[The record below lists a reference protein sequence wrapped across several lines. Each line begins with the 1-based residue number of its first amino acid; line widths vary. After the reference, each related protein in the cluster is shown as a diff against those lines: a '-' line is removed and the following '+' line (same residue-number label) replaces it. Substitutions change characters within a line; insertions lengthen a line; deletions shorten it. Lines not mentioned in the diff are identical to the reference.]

1 VTEQFI
7 AILKKDDEDK
17 MLQFLRG
24 LSPADKKKLIPQI
37 KKSAKEYN
45 EYGPIKL
52 HGGRETY
59 GHLRGTNGQR
69 VLIQLASF
77 VCFNRLDYE
86 KSPTGAWILDKV
98 KLNKILDWYCPS
110 WFSDY
115 VNKLGSHDFL
125 PYALSYEWIMELRTK
140 GLLAPSQELI
150 VKTLPQAI
158 FRQIGGHK
166 WEYDPEPLLQYP
178 ITLEEH
184 IWYLFELDS
193 NLHGSSRWLNFED
206 EASKKQLDWIF
217 LFKTFVTE
225 GRLER
230 FRVLQASLLASNRN
244 FNKVLSGWFAQL
256 FTELEPTKEELLR
269 LQKEL
274 FSVLSS
280 PQSKPVNTA
289 LQAIKLIL
297 LEKAFDAG
305 TLLDT
310 MPVLLSSDTKATVKT
325 SLALMEKL
333 AQKIPAYKERVAL
346 MACQCFIRSDNEL
359 QTRAAKLIE
368 KSGDPANPVLRQEIS
383 GYQQSMLSS
392 ARQALAAFIDAETA
406 GQNKGMNEVS
416 NAGPTVDREEL
427 TAIPFPANID
437 DLVFLASQ
445 AFDNNEPWHLDVL
458 AAALVQFTPELRPED
473 IPRFEPAFQRA
484 LKQNLPSTAGNL
496 EHLLGLFFLDV
507 GNWLIG
513 KYPVASASI
522 RQLYKGFD
530 REEGG
535 KNTSFLVVP
544 EVGSYT
550 ARWEP
555 PKGIDFYF
563 PFRQFLLD
571 VLGRIQ
577 RGSKQPLLSTPTHAP
592 CWIDAGVL
600 IQRLSQYQQS
610 GQAPD
615 NMDLQIAISRCRL
628 SDLRAGALEEVDSLL
643 SGELRQLMH
652 FLLDETTVPQGP
664 FTHKA
669 AWMVAALTRKKR
681 QEWPEFEN
689 FSYRKI
695 AFNNYTGQLKWTSV
709 RESYNRRE
717 YDYQTRKYKEIPS
730 TQKKLTLKSDYT
742 TADGSLIKKFFSK
755 LRPAAKADP
764 PMLYDFL
771 HYTSDYIVS
780 EQNDIKRILGL
791 SPQNPEPIL
800 AETINECLTHPEFY
814 QEGDKKMVTAVAQFL
829 YEVWEAPG
837 DMSYLFLGTCLLSVD
852 KAIIQ
857 TAGETWLK
865 AVSMGKIDNTALG
878 HVIGLHERIEFA
890 PLKRFT
896 DLLTQHLF
904 KVSPLHDQELQ
915 ILIEHILPQL
925 ADEPIK
931 NLKKLLETYGELIAS
946 NHSQIGNTAV
956 ANKLEHWR
964 NKGDLAKVVD
974 QIFKNQH

>member
-1 VTEQFI
+1 MDNE
-7 AILKKDDEDK
+7 AE
-17 MLQFLRG
+17 MLLFLRG
-24 LSPADKKKLIPQI
+24 LSADDKKKLVPQI

-45 EYGPIKL
+45 EYGPLKVDAN
-52 HGGRETY
+52 GGGTY
-59 GHLRGTNGQR
+59 GHIRGTNSQR
-69 VLIQLASF
+69 ELIQLASF
-77 VCFNRLDYE
+77 VCFSRGDYD
-86 KSPTGAWILDKV
+86 KSPSGFWMLHKV
-98 KLNKILDWYCPS
+98 KSTKILDWYCPS

-115 VNKLGSHDFL
+115 INKLESQDFL
-125 PYALSYEWIMELRTK
+125 PNALNYEWIMELRSK
-140 GLLAPSQELI
+140 GLLAPSHELI
-150 VKTLPQAI
+150 VKSLPPVI

-166 WEYDPEPLLQYP
+166 WKYDPAPLLQDP

-193 NLHGSSRWLNFED
+193 NLHYNSRFRNFED
-206 EASKKQLDWIF
+206 EASKQELDWIF
-217 LFKTFVTE
+217 LFKTFITE

-297 LEKAFDAG
+297 PETEFDTA

-333 AQKIPAYKERVAL
+333 TQKVPAYKERIAL

-368 KSGDPANPVLRQEIS
+368 KSGDPADQVLRLEIS

-392 ARQALAAFIDAETA
+392 ARQTLAAFIDADTA
-406 GQNKGMNEVS
+406 AQNPVMKEVS
-416 NAGPTVDREEL
+416 NAAPVVDREEL
-427 TAIPFPANID
+427 AAIPFPANID

-458 AAALVQFTPELRPED
+458 AAALVQFTPRLQPED
-473 IPRFEPAFQRA
+473 IARFEPAFQRA
-484 LKQNLPSTAGNL
+484 LKHNLPSTTGNL
-496 EHLLGLFFLDV
+496 DHLLCLFFIDF
-507 GNWLIG
+507 GNWLIR
-513 KYPVASASI
+513 KSLVATISI
-522 RQLYKGFD
+522 RQLYKSFD

-535 KNTSFLVVP
+535 KKTSFLVVP
-544 EVGSYT
+544 EAGSYT
-550 ARWEP
+550 AKWES
-555 PKGIDFYF
+555 PKGVSFYF

-571 VLGRIQ
+571 VLRRIQ
-577 RGSKQPLLSTPTHAP
+577 RGSEQPLLSTPTHAP
-592 CWIDAGVL
+592 CWIDAEVL
-600 IQRLSQYQQS
+600 IQRLAQYQQS
-610 GQAPD
+610 GQALD
-615 NMDLQIAISRCRL
+615 DMDLQMAISRCRL
-628 SDLRAGALEEVDSLL
+628 NDIGVGVLEKVDSLL
-643 SGELRQLMH
+643 SGELRQLMR
-652 FLLDETTVPQGP
+652 FLLDESAVPQGP

-669 AWMVAALTRKKR
+669 AWMVASLTRKQRK
-681 QEWPEFEN
+681 EWPEFDG
-689 FSYRKI
+689 FSYRKTP
-695 AFNNYTGQLKWTSV
+695 FSSYTGQLNWKSEI
-709 RESYNRRE
+709 ESYNRLE
-717 YDYQTRKYKEIPS
+717 YDYTTRKNKEIPS
-730 TQKKLTLKSDYT
+730 TRKSLLVKRDYV
-742 TADGSLIKKFFSK
+742 AVDDSPIKKFFSK
-755 LRPAAKADP
+755 LRPAAKDDP
-764 PMLYDFL
+764 PMLYEFL
-771 HYTSDYIVS
+771 HYKSSYLFA
-780 EQNDIKRILGL
+780 EHNDIKRILGL
-791 SPQNPEPIL
+791 TPRNPEPII
-800 AETINECLTHPEFY
+800 ADTINECLSYPEFW
-814 QEGDKKMVTAVAQFL
+814 EEVRKKMVTAVAQFL
-829 YEVWEAPG
+829 YEIWEAPG

-865 AVSMGKIDNTALG
+865 AVSMRQMDNAALG
-878 HVIGLHERIEFA
+878 RVIGLHERIEFA

-915 ILIEHILPQL
+915 TLIEHILPQL

-931 NLKKLLETYGELIAS
+931 NLKKLLETYGELIAA
-946 NHSQIGNTAV
+946 NRSQIGNTGV

-974 QIFKNQH
+974 RIFKNQH